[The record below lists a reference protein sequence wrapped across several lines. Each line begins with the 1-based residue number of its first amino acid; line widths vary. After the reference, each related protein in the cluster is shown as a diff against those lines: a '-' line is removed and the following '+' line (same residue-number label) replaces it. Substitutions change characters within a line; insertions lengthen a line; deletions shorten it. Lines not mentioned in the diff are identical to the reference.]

1 MESIKYFV
9 TLNLFNTKILIPK
22 QNFIRKLVTFTIT
35 ENAEKVRN
43 ALFEAGAGNIGNY
56 EDCSFS
62 SKGIGTY
69 MGNENS
75 DPQLGARF
83 EFVKPLKLRSK

>member
-1 MESIKYFV
+1 
-9 TLNLFNTKILIPK
+9 
-22 QNFIRKLVTFTIT
+22 
-35 ENAEKVRN
+35 VRN

-56 EDCSFS
+56 EDCFS

-75 DPQLGARF
+75 DPQLGAF
-83 EFVKPLKLRSK
+83 

>member
-1 MESIKYFV
+1 
-9 TLNLFNTKILIPK
+9 
-22 QNFIRKLVTFTIT
+22 
-35 ENAEKVRN
+35 VRN

-75 DPQLGARF
+75 DPQLER
-83 EFVKPLKLRSK
+83 VLNL

>member
-1 MESIKYFV
+1 
-9 TLNLFNTKILIPK
+9 
-22 QNFIRKLVTFTIT
+22 
-35 ENAEKVRN
+35 VRN

-83 EFVKPLKLRSK
+83 EL

>member
-1 MESIKYFV
+1 V
-9 TLNLFNTKILIPK
+9 
-22 QNFIRKLVTFTIT
+22 Q
-35 ENAEKVRN
+35 

-75 DPQLGARF
+75 DPQLGARLNLW
-83 EFVKPLKLRSK
+83 KPLKLRSKHSKNI

>member
-1 MESIKYFV
+1 M
-9 TLNLFNTKILIPK
+9 PK
-22 QNFIRKLVTFTIT
+22 KCETPCLKLGQ
-35 ENAEKVRN
+35 E
-43 ALFEAGAGNIGNY
+43 IGNY

-75 DPQLGARF
+75 DPQPSAF
-83 EFVKPLKLRSK
+83 

>member
-1 MESIKYFV
+1 M
-9 TLNLFNTKILIPK
+9 PK
-22 QNFIRKLVTFTIT
+22 KCETPCLKLGQ
-35 ENAEKVRN
+35 EHWY
-43 ALFEAGAGNIGNY
+43 Y

-75 DPQLGARF
+75 DPQLERF
-83 EFVKPLKLRSK
+83 ES

>member
-9 TLNLFNTKILIPK
+9 MHLICLTQNFNTKTK
-22 QNFIRKLVTFTIT
+22 FHSQTSYVHDNRKCR
-35 ENAEKVRN
+35 KVRN
-43 ALFEAGAGNIGNY
+43 ALFEAGAGNSNY

-75 DPQLGARF
+75 DPQLER
-83 EFVKPLKLRSK
+83 V